1 MDEVTLQVF
10 LAQVLNKFA
19 SDGDDTMMRMAV
31 QVIFSAI
38 DYGRKGKL
46 ENVHARVMLLFV

>member
-10 LAQVLNKFA
+10 LAQALNKFA
-19 SDGDDTMMRMAV
+19 SDGDDTMMRMVV
-31 QVIFSAI
+31 QVTFSAI

-46 ENVHARVMLLFV
+46 EIVHARGVLLFV